1 MISLLLELV
10 PLTGEFKTDYK
21 LRFNNFMFMK
31 KRYFTKEFKLN
42 AVSLAQERENVAEVS
57 RELDIRH
64 DMLRRWIKE
73 YSQKRSDA
81 FNGSGFNKPKDKKLS
96 ELQALKKELRETKL
110 ERDILKKV
118 IYIFSKSDGINIDL
132 S

>member
-1 MISLLLELV
+1 
-10 PLTGEFKTDYK
+10 
-21 LRFNNFMFMK
+21 MFMK

-42 AVSLAQERENVAEVS
+42 AVSLAQERENVAEVA

-73 YSQKRSDA
+73 YSQKKNEA
-81 FNGSGFNKPKDKKLS
+81 FNGTGLSKPKDKKLS

-110 ERDILKKV
+110 ERDILKKAV
-118 IYIFSKSDGINIDL
+118 HIFSKSDGINIDL
-132 S
+132 L

>member
-1 MISLLLELV
+1 
-10 PLTGEFKTDYK
+10 
-21 LRFNNFMFMK
+21 MK

-42 AVSLAQERENVAEVS
+42 AVSLAQERENIAEVS
-57 RELDIRH
+57 RELDIHH

-73 YSQKRSDA
+73 YSQKKSDA
-81 FNGSGFNKPKDKKLS
+81 FNSSGFNRQKDKKLS

-110 ERDILKKV
+110 ERNILKKV
-118 IYIFSKSDGINIDL
+118 IYIFSKSDGTNIDL

>member
-1 MISLLLELV
+1 
-10 PLTGEFKTDYK
+10 
-21 LRFNNFMFMK
+21 MK

-42 AVSLAQERENVAEVS
+42 AVSLAQERENVAEVA

-73 YSQKRSDA
+73 YSQKKSDS
-81 FNGSGFNKPKDKKLS
+81 FNGIGHRNPKDKKLS
-96 ELQALKKELRETKL
+96 ELQALKKELKDVKL
-110 ERDILKKV
+110 ERDILKKAV
-118 IYIFSKSDGINIDL
+118 HIFSKNDGTNIDL